1 MEQQQFETIGD
12 QIVFDVKQHTEEFLW
27 PVLISL
33 VLIAGGMR
41 YGRNAKVSRVERII
55 AYWYLWNGVWI
66 HLFLDVGIGYFKR
79 LPSLT
84 ASFAILDKRY
94 DIMDPIV
101 QTAIFIELFLQA
113 PGCLFLCYG
122 FFTKQRWR
130 HPLQIFVCSLALVIF
145 FFIYF
150 CVIPPQLIGS

>member
-66 HLFLDVGIGYFKR
+66 HLFLDVGIGLLIYNHQYQHKYYKNR
-79 LPSLT
+79 ERNKLARPSLEK
-84 ASFAILDKRY
+84 LLHR
-94 DIMDPIV
+94 PIGL
-101 QTAIFIELFLQA
+101 FIK
-113 PGCLFLCYG
+113 Y
-122 FFTKQRWR
+122 
-130 HPLQIFVCSLALVIF
+130 ISI
-145 FFIYF
+145 IYT
-150 CVIPPQLIGS
+150 